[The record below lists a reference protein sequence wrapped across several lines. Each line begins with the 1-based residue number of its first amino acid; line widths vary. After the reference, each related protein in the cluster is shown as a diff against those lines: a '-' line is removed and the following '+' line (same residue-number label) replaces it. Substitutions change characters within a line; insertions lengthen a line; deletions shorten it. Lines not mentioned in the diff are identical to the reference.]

1 MMVCFTFYRGHM
13 ALLVGELGKANA
25 DGHENH
31 PLNAVSLRDLVFS
44 LPLDPLAFLPHV
56 MVYLT

>member
-1 MMVCFTFYRGHM
+1 M

-25 DGHENH
+25 NGHENH